1 MNSVEISWSFFGMMA
16 AFTLLII
23 NIYNMIPHWATGLI
37 LSFLICISMSFAIK
51 GMVLAGDRDMNTKD
65 VTDILVNNSIS
76 VLVIVG
82 LTVALISNNNVIGRA
97 FENTVGY
104 TWILWFNK
112 LSDVVKNV
120 FSSEGGANYNYN
132 IIVTQLFDCLEPNG
146 QKQVDNYLTDANFPF
161 KDVTINREAM
171 DTNNKPWIDT
181 LKDLVTKKRLV
192 SEATL
197 ISLATIVAAYIGYL
211 PIVKPWVR

>member
-16 AFTLLII
+16 ASTLLII
-23 NIYNMIPHWATGLI
+23 NLYNMLPHWATGLV
-37 LSFLICISMSFAIK
+37 LAFLVCISISFAVK

-82 LTVALISNNNVIGRA
+82 LTVAFISNNNVVGRA

-104 TWILWFNK
+104 MWISWFNG
-112 LSDVVKNV
+112 LSDVVKQV
-120 FSSEGGANYNYN
+120 FTGSPNYNYN
-132 IIVTQLFDCLEPNG
+132 IIVTQLFDCIEPNG
-146 QKQVDNYLTDANFPF
+146 QKQIDNYLTPENFPF
-161 KDVTINREAM
+161 KEVTINRAA
-171 DTNNKPWIDT
+171 IDT
-181 LKDLVTKKRLV
+181 LKELVTKKRHV

>member
-16 AFTLLII
+16 ASTLLII
-23 NIYNMIPHWATGLI
+23 NIYNMIPHWATGII
-37 LSFLICISMSFAIK
+37 LSFLICISMSLAVK

-82 LTVALISNNNVIGRA
+82 LTVALISNNNVVGRA

-104 TWILWFNK
+104 MWILWFNK

-132 IIVTQLFDCLEPNG
+132 IIVTQLFDCIEPNG

-161 KDVTINREAM
+161 KGVKITNDNELIN
-171 DTNNKPWIDT
+171 T
-181 LKDLVTKKRLV
+181 LKELVTKKRLV

>member
-16 AFTLLII
+16 ASTLLII
-23 NIYNMIPHWATGLI
+23 NLYNMLPHWATGLV
-37 LSFLICISMSFAIK
+37 LAFLVCISISFAVK

-82 LTVALISNNNVIGRA
+82 LTVAFISNNNVVGRA
-97 FENTVGY
+97 FE
-104 TWILWFNK
+104 K
-112 LSDVVKNV
+112 QV
-120 FSSEGGANYNYN
+120 FTGSPNYNYN
-132 IIVTQLFDCLEPNG
+132 IIVTQLFDCIEPNG
-146 QKQVDNYLTDANFPF
+146 QKQIDNYLTPENFPF
-161 KDVTINREAM
+161 KEVTINRAA
-171 DTNNKPWIDT
+171 IDT
-181 LKDLVTKKRLV
+181 LKELVTKKRHV

>member
-16 AFTLLII
+16 ASTLLII

-37 LSFLICISMSFAIK
+37 LSFLICISMSLAVK

-82 LTVALISNNNVIGRA
+82 LTVALISNNNVVGRA

-104 TWILWFNK
+104 MWILWFNK

-132 IIVTQLFDCLEPNG
+132 IIVTQLFDCIEPNG

-161 KDVTINREAM
+161 KGVKITNDNELIN
-171 DTNNKPWIDT
+171 T
-181 LKDLVTKKRLV
+181 LKELVTKKRLV